1 MISNSSENISV
12 DTMDNVTLNRRK
24 DYKKSDIFVS
34 VHIRNEHFP
43 NLMEKKTTIGLVVTE
58 CPDLKVVSDFLK
70 SF

>member
-12 DTMDNVTLNRRK
+12 DTMDNATLNRRK
-24 DYKKSDIFVS
+24 DYKESDIFVS
-34 VHIRNEHFP
+34 VHIRIGHFP